1 MRGLLQTWAR
11 RSQFMRLATLVAFS
25 AAAVSAL
32 TSGGKEATKR
42 LQVWDSGRRAEALL
56 EATGVYDRSMA
67 APFVNNFILGR
78 TAGDEICRASDTN
91 PMNGCSMVS
100 STPAASRGLRP
111 HDDTNAPRSLDRSE
125 PKRRDRFRAVHGH
138 RRLGRLVAHELA
150 ARHVRQQ
157 LQGRERHVGQR
168 HRVPAAV
175 DCLWGASQASDRNTR
190 ERFSRGPTRRSTSC
204 RATRPPTRSRSWTPT
219 RRVL

>member
-1 MRGLLQTWAR
+1 
-11 RSQFMRLATLVAFS
+11 MRLATIFAFS

-67 APFVNNFILGR
+67 APFVNNCILGR
-78 TAGDEICRASDTN
+78 TGGHEICRAADTAGA
-91 PMNGCSMVS
+91 MNACGLVS
-100 STPAASRGLRP
+100 SAPAASRGLRP

-125 PKRRDRFRAVHGH
+125 PERPARFRAVHGH
-138 RRLGRLVAHELA
+138 RRLGPIVAQQMA
-150 ARHVRQQ
+150 ARPARQQ
-157 LQGRERHVGQR
+157 LQGPERHLGQR

-175 DCLWGASQASDRNTR
+175 DCLWGASQASGSPDR

-204 RATRPPTRSRSWTPT
+204 RTTRPPTRSRSWIPT
-219 RRVL
+219 RCVL